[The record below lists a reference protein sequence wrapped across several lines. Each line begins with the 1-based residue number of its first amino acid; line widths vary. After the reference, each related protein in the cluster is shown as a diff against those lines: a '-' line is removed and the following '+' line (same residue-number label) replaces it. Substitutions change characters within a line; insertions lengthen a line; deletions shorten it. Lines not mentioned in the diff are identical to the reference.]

1 VGAVYSFALSIACA
15 VSRNVAKMNQRIKDA
30 AIGFTYGKA
39 ASAFF
44 GIFQGRCT
52 FFAIAFSVIG
62 CYGWLILGRDLT
74 SFAMFTTAIYGLLV
88 AHSWKEDIAEQ
99 RQIQNQK

>member
-1 VGAVYSFALSIACA
+1 VGAVYSFALSTACVA
-15 VSRNVAKMNQRIKDA
+15 SRNVAKMNQRIKDA

-44 GIFQGRCT
+44 GVFQGRCT

-62 CYGWLILGRDLT
+62 CYGWIVLGRDLT
-74 SFAMFTTAIYGLLV
+74 SFALFAGAIQSLLV
-88 AHSWKEDIAEQ
+88 VHSWKSDIMEQ
-99 RQIQNQK
+99 REIQNQK